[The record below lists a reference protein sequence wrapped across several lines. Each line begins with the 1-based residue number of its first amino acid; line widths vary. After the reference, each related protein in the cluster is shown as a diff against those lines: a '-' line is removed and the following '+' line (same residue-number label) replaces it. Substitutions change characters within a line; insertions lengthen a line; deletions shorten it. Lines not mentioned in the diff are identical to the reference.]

1 MATTDKMRYLK
12 KISIIILRI
21 TFSIL
26 RFVSENRF
34 TSYMIE
40 KISNAGKT
48 AYSRG
53 YLRLC
58 ALFS

>member
-1 MATTDKMRYLK
+1 MAPTNKMRYLK
-12 KISIIILRI
+12 KALIIILKG

-26 RFVSENRF
+26 RFVSENRY
-34 TSYMIE
+34 TSYVIE
-40 KISNAGKT
+40 KISNAGKAVYNT
-48 AYSRG
+48 G

>member
-1 MATTDKMRYLK
+1 MLK
-12 KISIIILRI
+12 V

-26 RFVSENRF
+26 KFVSENRY
-34 TSYMIE
+34 TSYVIE

-48 AYSRG
+48 IYNTG